1 MASLFDPVTLG
12 ALGLRNRMAMAPLTR
27 NRSPGSVPGDLSL
40 EYYRQR
46 ATAGLIISEATAISP
61 SAQGYAAV
69 PGLYTS
75 EQLAGWRRVTDAVHA
90 AGGVIFA
97 QLWHVG
103 RISHVTLQPYGRP
116 PVAPSAIRAKARTYL
131 IQPDGA
137 GGFVETSQP
146 RELTFAEIRQVIDDY
161 GRAADAAVRVAGFDG
176 VELHAA
182 NGYLVDQFL
191 RSSSNH
197 RTDDYGGPVA
207 NRCRFLFEVADALV
221 GAVGADRVGIRLS
234 PVGTSNDVFDAEPQ
248 PLFDHAVRGL
258 GRRGLG
264 YLHIVR
270 GTPGKKP
277 QATEGAPGFDAA
289 GFDYDEL
296 RRGWRESGGDGLWML
311 NNGYDR
317 DAAKS
322 AIESGE
328 ADMISF
334 GRAFLANPDLV
345 RRFALGAPLNE
356 PDVRTF
362 YGGGAAGFT
371 DYPPLNR

>member
-1 MASLFDPVTLG
+1 MGAFD
-12 ALGLRNRMAMAPLTR
+12 LRNRMAMAPLTR
-27 NRSPGSVPGDLSL
+27 NRSPGSVPGDLSV

-69 PGLYTS
+69 PGLYAP

-103 RISHVTLQPYGRP
+103 RISHVSLQPDRRP
-116 PVAPSAIRAKARTYL
+116 PAAPSAIRAKARTYL
-131 IQPDGA
+131 IEPDGT
-137 GGFVETSQP
+137 GRFVETSEP
-146 RELTFAEIRQVIDDY
+146 RELTQVEIAQIVGDF
-161 GRAADAAVRVAGFDG
+161 GRAADAAVRQAGFDG

-191 RSSSNH
+191 RSGSNH
-197 RTDDYGGPVA
+197 RIDDYGGSIA
-207 NRCRFLFEVADALV
+207 NRCRFLFEVVDALV
-221 GAVGADRVGIRLS
+221 GALGPDRVGVRLS

-258 GRRGLG
+258 GRHGLG

-270 GTPGKKP
+270 GTPGKRP
-277 QATEGAPGFDAA
+277 QSTEDDPR
-289 GFDYDEL
+289 FDYDQL
-296 RRGWRESGGDGLWML
+296 RRSWRESGGDGLWML
-311 NNGYDR
+311 NNGYDL
-317 DAAKS
+317 DAAQS
-322 AIESGE
+322 AIERGE

-345 RRFALGAPLNE
+345 KRFALGAPLNE
-356 PDVRTF
+356 PDVPTF

-371 DYPPLNR
+371 DYPVLTD